1 MFSKRIPPNKISQI
15 LQLHILKLVSQIDEF
30 DKIVRQKLM
39 NFDEKL
45 NKFERTVDYFNL
57 VKQPAEIAEGDVVE
71 ARER

>member
-1 MFSKRIPPNKISQI
+1 M
-15 LQLHILKLVSQIDEF
+15 QLHILKLVSQIDEF